1 MILMREASI
10 RLDRILALHVEC
22 GACGDRQRFA
32 PLPWEQDDFTHRV
45 LDPLTSWW
53 VGHLLPAITAFEV
66 LANGE
71 YAEWVASG
79 RSAAPDA

>member
-1 MILMREASI
+1 MIAET
-10 RLDRILALHVEC
+10 RLVLGRILAIRVGCEI
-22 GACGDRQRFA
+22 CGDRQRFA
-32 PLPWEQDDFTHRV
+32 PPPWEQDDFTHHV

-53 VGHLLPAITAFEV
+53 VGHRGPVFEAFEV

-79 RSAAPDA
+79 VRPTAPDA